1 MGRKR
6 IITSAAVA
14 VLLAGIPVGAASA
27 SSTLLSGYGGPG
39 AGNQAILGSTLVG
52 GSGKGA
58 GGGGSPS
65 ATSASPASI
74 ALPQGAPAGSSPRRS
89 HANVPR
95 TAKPTGAGNA
105 SSAASRASKTPSP
118 AYTPTSASA
127 DRGGGGR
134 SLGLSGEDVLYI
146 VLAFSAL
153 ALTAAITGRF
163 ARRARGAGG
172 TQ

>member
-1 MGRKR
+1 MGRQR
-6 IITSAAVA
+6 IIISAAVA
-14 VLLAGIPVGAASA
+14 VLLACIPVAAASA

-52 GSGKGA
+52 GSGKGS

-74 ALPQGAPAGSSPRRS
+74 ALPQSAPTGSSPRRAQ
-89 HANVPR
+89 ANAPR
-95 TAKPTGAGNA
+95 TTKPTGAGNA
-105 SSAASRASKTPSP
+105 SKAPSPASKAQSP

-127 DRGGGGR
+127 DRGGGGK

-146 VLAFSAL
+146 VLAFGAL

-163 ARRARGAGG
+163 ARGARGPGG

>member
-58 GGGGSPS
+58 GGGGS
-65 ATSASPASI
+65 TSASPASI
-74 ALPQGAPAGSSPRRS
+74 AVPQSAPTGSSPRRS
-89 HANVPR
+89 HATVPR

-105 SSAASRASKTPSP
+105 SNAASPASKAPSP

-127 DRGGGGR
+127 DRGGGG

-146 VLAFSAL
+146 VLAFGAL
-153 ALTAAITGRF
+153 GLTAAITGRF

>member
-1 MGRKR
+1 MGSKR

-65 ATSASPASI
+65 ATSASI
-74 ALPQGAPAGSSPRRS
+74 ALPQSAPAGSSPRRS
-89 HANVPR
+89 QANVPR
-95 TAKPTGAGNA
+95 TAKPTGAANA
-105 SSAASRASKTPSP
+105 SNAASRASKAPSP

-146 VLAFSAL
+146 VLAFGAL

>member
-58 GGGGSPS
+58 GGGGS
-65 ATSASPASI
+65 TSASPASI
-74 ALPQGAPAGSSPRRS
+74 AVPQSAPTGSSPRRS
-89 HANVPR
+89 HATVPR
-95 TAKPTGAGNA
+95 TTKPTGAGNA
-105 SSAASRASKTPSP
+105 SKAPSPASKAQSP

-127 DRGGGGR
+127 DRGGGGK

-146 VLAFSAL
+146 VLAFGAL

-163 ARRARGAGG
+163 ARGARGAGG